1 MLKEIQKNMFE
12 MALKFQQKN
21 TREVKDYKEFKAI
34 MESKKGF
41 IKAFWCEDRDC
52 EEKIK
57 EETMATIR
65 IILMDKDKKAARG
78 KCVFC
83 EKSTETVV
91 YFGKAY

>member
-1 MLKEIQKNMFE
+1 
-12 MALKFQQKN
+12 
-21 TREVKDYKEFKAI
+21 

-41 IKAFWCEDRDC
+41 IKVFWCENQDC

-65 IILMDKDKKAARG
+65 VILLDQDKKAARG
-78 KCVFC
+78 KCVSC
-83 EKSTETVV
+83 QKPTETVV